1 MHERNKPPEILPWI
15 VDLPSPFATL
25 RESFC
30 GNIKPSPKRAA
41 SEPAEED
48 VGAEGQHKLEQRA
61 RRLRSHRQSSE
72 PSQERFVSLL
82 KSLAPDKEVS
92 RPCNDDPTID
102 FSEELILLF

>member
-15 VDLPSPFATL
+15 AGLPSPFATL

-30 GNIKPSPKRAA
+30 GNIEPSLKRAA

-48 VGAEGQHKLEQRA
+48 VGAEGHKLEQRA
-61 RRLRSHRQSSE
+61 RRLRSRRQSSE
-72 PSQERFVSLL
+72 PSQERLVSLL

-92 RPCNDDPTID
+92 QPCNDDPTID
-102 FSEELILLF
+102 FRSRS